1 MSQNP
6 TVKHDYCSPE
16 ESWILSVT
24 NRCYVILDCTS
35 CCSVLRQNRT
45 ELQTWRSPV
54 TNISTLF
61 TETKKKHQG
70 EKNRKH
76 RKHLQY
82 EHNQLMVFSFFGHMF
97 FTTSCVRCWYN
108 KSIKA
113 IFYLFYDWNSKNT
126 QVEKQPPTS
135 RDPLLPQDER
145 LKKKTS
151 VHHHLSETS
160 KPPHLSPSGSLRS
173 QVSPVKMSWLVE
185 VVQGAGPSL
194 LVIIQVV

>member
-1 MSQNP
+1 MSRNP

-24 NRCYVILDCTS
+24 NRCYIILDGTS
-35 CCSVLRQNRT
+35 CRSALTREQNCRR
-45 ELQTWRSPV
+45 EVHLWQIFLLYSQKH
-54 TNISTLF
+54 
-61 TETKKKHQG
+61 KKG

-82 EHNQLMVFSFFGHMF
+82 EHNQLTVFSFFGHIF
-97 FTTSCVRCWYN
+97 FTTSCVRCWHN

-113 IFYLFYDWNSKNT
+113 TFYLFYDWNSKNT

-135 RDPLLPQDER
+135 RDPLLPQGER

-160 KPPHLSPSGSLRS
+160 KRPHLSHQVHSGLR
-173 QVSPVKMSWLVE
+173 W
-185 VVQGAGPSL
+185 VQWRWADWWRWFRGRGPACLS
-194 LVIIQVV
+194 